1 MHSLSTADVTT
12 DLVRL
17 RRWAMAQLRRQHISD
32 EQSKWLQTVPDE
44 SWSMFLML
52 ERCGSPLLAT
62 VLETGHA
69 RDLPDTALR
78 FLRAEAAKETECVLR
93 AERDA
98 RWIAKSALEAGV
110 KPIAL
115 KGLLPAM
122 AAANPPL
129 HLFDVDLLASEG
141 DEKIIGEILT
151 KAGFTAATDNEI
163 HHVYW
168 SPPVGHLP
176 LELHQTV
183 FSTGAPLP
191 REAWDRTTTVP
202 NVPGMYRLA
211 YADQMHH
218 MLHHSLV
225 QHTDR
230 HMRIRDLLLMSWV
243 LGQMD
248 EKDHRQLDALID
260 GLPTATAFRNL
271 MKFAESFGSENRIA
285 EGYVADPYEDDA
297 ILFFAATLLARDS
310 AIWSGGPPLAWQ
322 GAASVAA
329 GRNSV
334 TDLTRFAS
342 RNPVTGIKAFSNLQR
357 KTPAAGQAITRVG
370 RAALYFTSATL
381 GSPVLLAIRRE
392 VTRRL
397 NTPLSSR

>member
-17 RRWAMAQLRRQHISD
+17 RRWAMAQLRRQHISG
-32 EQSKWLQTVPDE
+32 EQSEWLQGVSDE
-44 SWSMFLML
+44 SWSMFLIL
-52 ERCGSPLLAT
+52 ERCASPLLAAI
-62 VLETGHA
+62 LETGHA
-69 RDLPDTALR
+69 RGLPASALKL
-78 FLRAEAAKETECVLR
+78 LRAEAAKETECVLR
-93 AERDA
+93 AERDSRWLAAFA
-98 RWIAKSALEAGV
+98 RETGV
-110 KPIAL
+110 KPVAL

-122 AAANPPL
+122 AAAAPPL
-129 HLFDVDLLASEG
+129 HLFDLDILASES
-141 DEKIIGEILT
+141 DEKLIGEFLAN
-151 KAGFTAATDNEI
+151 AGFKAATDNEV
-163 HHVYW
+163 HHIYW

-191 REAWDRTTTVP
+191 REAWDRTTAVS
-202 NVPGMYRLA
+202 NMPGMYRLA

-218 MLHHSLV
+218 MLHHSIV

-230 HMRIRDLLLMSWV
+230 HIRIRDLLLMSWI
-243 LGQMD
+243 LSQMD
-248 EKDHRQLDALID
+248 ENDHRQLDGLID

-271 MKFAESFGSENRIA
+271 MQFAESFGDDA
-285 EGYVADPYEDDA
+285 ERRNDDTADPYEDDA
-297 ILFFAATLLARDS
+297 ILFFAANLLARDS

-322 GAASVAA
+322 GAAAVAA

-342 RNPVTGIKAFSNLQR
+342 KNPVTGIKAFSNLQR

-370 RAALYFTSATL
+370 RAALYFTSATF

-397 NTPLSSR
+397 KAPLSSR